1 MYFQHLQAK
10 KVKLNDLTTMQ
21 HYLITQESRSEMNHS
36 IEDLSPA
43 KLSSRVKARITQL
56 HLKRRP
62 RSDAVGIE
70 DIMVGTSAEFMQNM
84 GMDLRE
90 RYFSDALHF
99 FQNYYGKENV
109 LYCQYHLGEDNPHIH
124 VGIMPVTPDGR
135 LSAKSLFTPKSLE
148 ILQSVFHREVS
159 AKYGLMRGDYH
170 VRQFLE
176 LCNFK
181 IEQLK
186 LKLEVVAENLEL
198 NALNQKEL
206 QRISAAAK
214 SKTFLGADNVEYVEL
229 SIADYQK
236 LLQMAHESIKVRA
249 MIHKFQCEF
258 EKCKKEI
265 TTLRIL
271 IEQLRQDYSLMAKNV
286 G

>member
-10 KVKLNDLTTMQ
+10 KVKLNDLATMQ
-21 HYLITQESRSEMNHS
+21 HYLITQESQSEMNHS

-124 VGIMPVTPDGR
+124 VGIIPVTPDGR

-186 LKLEVVAENLEL
+186 LKLEVMTENLEL

-229 SIADYQK
+229 PIADYQK

-258 EKCKKEI
+258 E
-265 TTLRIL
+265 
-271 IEQLRQDYSLMAKNV
+271 
-286 G
+286 